1 MKIPLFKIYTDN
13 DDIKAVGK
21 VIKNGMNWA
30 TGPEVEKFEEQL
42 AKYIGIKYA
51 LVFNSGTS
59 ALHALVKAYNFG
71 PKDEIIVPSLTFIA
85 TANSALFV
93 GAKPVFAE
101 VEEKTFGLDPKK
113 IEEKITKN
121 TKAIM
126 PIHFGGLPCQIKD
139 IQKIAKKHKLILIE
153 DAAQAMGAKIKN
165 QKIGTFGDS
174 AIFSFCANKIITTGE
189 GGAVVTK
196 NRELYE
202 RLKLIRSHGRL
213 ETANYFTTTEYMD
226 YVALGYNFRLSNI
239 LAALGISQLKKIE
252 KIIRIRKENA
262 AYITKLLSN
271 IKDIIC
277 QPSLKDYFNVCQL
290 YTLRIKGGKK
300 TRDSLKNHL
309 NKAGIMAKV
318 YFDPVHL
325 TSFYRKLFGYKK
337 GSLSITEKI
346 SEEVL
351 TLPIYPSLSRK
362 EMDYMI
368 KEIKKFFNNYENR

>member
-13 DDIKAVGK
+13 NDIKAVSK
-21 VIKNGMNWA
+21 VIKSGMNWA
-30 TGPEVEKFEEQL
+30 IGPEVKKFEEQL

-59 ALHALVKAYNFG
+59 ALHALMKAYNFG

-85 TANSALFV
+85 TANAPLFV

-139 IQKIAKKHKLILIE
+139 IQKIAKKHKLTLIE

-165 QKIGTFGDS
+165 QKVGTFGDS

-196 NRELYE
+196 NKELYE
-202 RLKLIRSHGRL
+202 RLKLVRSHGRL
-213 ETANYFTTTEYMD
+213 ETTNYFTTTEYMD
-226 YVALGYNFRLSNI
+226 YIILGYNFRLSNI
-239 LAALGISQLKKIE
+239 LATLGISQLKKIN
-252 KIIRIRKENA
+252 KIIKMRQKNA
-262 AYITKLLSN
+262 VYITKSLMT
-271 IKDIIC
+271 IKEISC
-277 QPSLKDYFNVCQL
+277 QASLKDCFNVYQL
-290 YTLRIKGGKK
+290 YTLRVKRGKK

-325 TSFYRKLFGYKK
+325 TSFYKKLFGYKK
-337 GSLSITEKI
+337 GSLPITERI
-346 SEEVL
+346 SDEVL
-351 TLPIYPSLSRK
+351 TLPVYPGLSKK

-368 KEIKKFFNNYENR
+368 RETKVFFNNYENR